1 MLSDLIKK
9 YKLDNISANYISSQR
24 SAIRLY
30 RNKVVEIIFSGENID
45 SFDDFL
51 PFVDTLKEITF
62 YKCNLSDLSELKRF
76 EQLRDLTLECCS
88 FSHMD
93 VFNNFPDFPALK
105 TLEIT
110 KNKKITNLN
119 ISSNSIKIL
128 NILDT
133 SITNLANVDIPSLKE
148 LRTTNNYIKFIDK
161 SFPKLENLYVDFK
174 NFDFYSLKNTPNVR
188 KLHGYNADTNQ
199 KLGGLENCRKL
210 KHLDLYDSPFTNFLP
225 FKKLKSLEFLDVQEN
240 KIESLMGLE
249 HLPHLK
255 KLYMFYN
262 PIKEIS
268 DITPIKNLQVIAIE
282 KHKILKIIDDLNFLG
297 IKYITLGEG

>member
-9 YKLDNISANYISSQR
+9 YKLDNISANYISSKR
-24 SAIRLY
+24 STIRLY
-30 RNKVVEIIFSGENID
+30 RNRVVEIIFSEENID
-45 SFDDFL
+45 SLDDFL
-51 PFVDTLKEITF
+51 PFADTLKEITF
-62 YKCNLSDLSELKRF
+62 YKCNLLDLSELNRL
-76 EQLRDLTLECCS
+76 EQLRNLTLECCS
-88 FSHMD
+88 FPQMD
-93 VFNNFPDFPALK
+93 VFDNFPNFPALK

-128 NILDT
+128 NVSDT
-133 SITNLANVDIPSLKE
+133 SITNLANVNIPSLKE

-174 NFDFYSLKNTPNVR
+174 DFDFYSLKSTPNLR
-188 KLHGYNADTNQ
+188 NLHGYNTDTNQ
-199 KLGGLENCRKL
+199 KLEGLENCSKL
-210 KHLDLYDSPFTNFLP
+210 KHLDLYNSPFTNFLP

-240 KIESLMGLE
+240 KIESLIGVEQM
-249 HLPHLK
+249 PHLK
-255 KLYMFYN
+255 KLYVFYN

>member
-9 YKLDNISANYISSQR
+9 YKLDNISANYISSKR

-30 RNKVVEIIFSGENID
+30 RNRVVEIIFSEENID
-45 SFDDFL
+45 SLDDFL
-51 PFVDTLKEITF
+51 PFADTLKEITL

-76 EQLRDLTLECCS
+76 ERLKDLKLEYCS
-88 FSHMD
+88 FPNMD
-93 VFNNFPDFPALK
+93 IFNNFPDFPDLK

-110 KNKKITNLN
+110 KNKKINNLN

-128 NILDT
+128 NISDT
-133 SITNLANVDIPSLKE
+133 SIANLANVDIPSLKE

-174 NFDFYSLKNTPNVR
+174 NFDFYSLKNTPNLR

-199 KLGGLENCRKL
+199 KLEGLENCKKL

-240 KIESLMGLE
+240 KIESLIGVEQM
-249 HLPHLK
+249 PH
-255 KLYMFYN
+255 
-262 PIKEIS
+262 
-268 DITPIKNLQVIAIE
+268 
-282 KHKILKIIDDLNFLG
+282 
-297 IKYITLGEG
+297 

>member
-1 MLSDLIKK
+1 MLSGLIKK
-9 YKLDNISANYISSQR
+9 YNLNNISANYISSQR

-30 RNKVVEIIFSGENID
+30 RNKVVEIIFSEENID
-45 SFDDFL
+45 SLDDFL

-62 YKCNLSDLSELKRF
+62 YKCNLSDLSELKRL
-76 EQLRDLTLECCS
+76 EQLRDLILECCS
-88 FSHMD
+88 FPHMD
-93 VFNNFPDFPALK
+93 VFDNFPDFPALK

-128 NILDT
+128 NISDT
-133 SITNLANVDIPSLKE
+133 SITNLANVNIPSLKE

-174 NFDFYSLKNTPNVR
+174 DFDFYSLKSTPNLR
-188 KLHGYNADTNQ
+188 NLHGYNTDTNQ
-199 KLGGLENCRKL
+199 KLEGLGNCSKL
-210 KHLDLYDSPFTNFLP
+210 KHLDLYNSPFTNFLP

-240 KIESLMGLE
+240 EIESLIGLE

-268 DITPIKNLQVIAIE
+268 DIAPIKNLQVIAIE
-282 KHKILKIIDDLNFLG
+282 KHKILKIIDDLNLLG
-297 IKYITLGEG
+297 IKYIVLGEG